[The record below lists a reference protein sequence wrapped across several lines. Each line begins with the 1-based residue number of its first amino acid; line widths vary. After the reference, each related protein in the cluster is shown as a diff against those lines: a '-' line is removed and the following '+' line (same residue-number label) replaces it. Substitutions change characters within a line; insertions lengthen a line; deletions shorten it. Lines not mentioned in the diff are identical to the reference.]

1 MATDHD
7 RAAGNGKLGTV
18 SGVYIPVCLNI
29 LSILMF
35 LRFGQILGQVGFIG
49 ILGEQQVKC
58 NQYFL
63 AQFQPAVSHQVFF
76 SPPTASICSPS
87 CPSPP
92 LPPMEKSR
100 AEAPTT

>member
-1 MATDHD
+1 MAMDQD
-7 RAAGNGKLGTV
+7 KAAGHGKLGTV

-35 LRFGQILGQVGFIG
+35 LRFGQVLGQVGFIG
-49 ILGEQQVKC
+49 ILGKQQVKC
-58 NQYFL
+58 TLYFL
-63 AQFQPAVSHQVFF
+63 AQFQPVSSHQVCF
-76 SPPTASICSPS
+76 SPPTASICSLS
-87 CPSPP
+87 CLLPP